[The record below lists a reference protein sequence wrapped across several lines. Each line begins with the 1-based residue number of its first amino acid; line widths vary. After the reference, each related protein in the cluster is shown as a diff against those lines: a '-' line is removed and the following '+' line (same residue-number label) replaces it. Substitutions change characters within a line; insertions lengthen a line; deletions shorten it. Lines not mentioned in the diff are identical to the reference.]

1 MNKGIREGKW
11 TCAEPACGKN
21 NFTERTECFKCNAPR
36 SGSRSSVLDSTENQP
51 VSCDGD
57 WICSQSS
64 CGGVNFSKRMKCL
77 KSQSSCDFVNFAMR
91 MVCFKCKAP
100 RSDNQPGGGGL
111 RNQGKN
117 GK

>member
-11 TCAEPACGKN
+11 TCAQPACGKN

-64 CGGVNFSKRMKCL
+64 CGGI
-77 KSQSSCDFVNFAMR
+77 NFARR
-91 MVCFKCKAP
+91 MECFKCKAP
-100 RSDNQPGGGGL
+100 RSDNQPGGEGSRIEG
-111 RNQGKN
+111 NN
-117 GK
+117 GKQKSP